1 LSAFAGKSCQST
13 VLWCLLLL
21 EFQDMTIQPTSN
33 QGSAPSEPSDVLVYV
48 VDDEPMLVD
57 LIELI
62 LQSDGY
68 QIKKFYVPEQ
78 ALKSFLAENARPALL
93 LTDYVMG
100 GMSGMDLA
108 VLCKRKQPALKI
120 IMLSGT
126 VGPEILVDA
135 PVKID
140 RFLAKPY
147 EAEVLRQIVRSL
159 IAE

>member
-1 LSAFAGKSCQST
+1 
-13 VLWCLLLL
+13 
-21 EFQDMTIQPTSN
+21 MTSQPTSH
-33 QGSAPSEPSDVLVYV
+33 QGSAPSEPSNVLVYV

-57 LIELI
+57 LIDKI

-78 ALKSFLAENARPALL
+78 ALKSFLAEDARPALL

-100 GMSGMDLA
+100 SMSGMDLA

-126 VGPEILVDA
+126 VGPEILVNA

-147 EAEVLRQIVRSL
+147 KAQVLRQMVRSL
-159 IAE
+159 LAE